1 MSDSAMQLPPIAT
14 NASPPTAGRQASRAR
29 AQLYHSDP
37 IPPSPSQA
45 QFLAEPQSP
54 QQPPSPSHS
63 FDLPRPSRSSTGT
76 LPGSPRANTPK
87 ARMGSGNGG
96 AISNRNS
103 HDAIH
108 KGALGDHASRTTPVQ
123 FNTSEIE
130 RSFQA
135 LLKKQPLATV
145 GPSVLQGKIHRHL
158 HPKDAKPRHFLSA
171 SSHSHQHSHH
181 AHLTGHQHLHGT
193 PNGNTSYSQS
203 GSSTQSHSHSPI
215 FGSPAADHARH
226 WIKSVGHHVSD
237 SENEQREGSDQDHE
251 HDSYE
256 DNQQQQWQIDY
267 DHHVAGHVELETDVE
282 TERRLPDNAS
292 QLPWPGKAHP
302 LFNMAEQRGSKEQGS
317 GAGTQPAAPPTKPFV
332 RIKDQHAVHPLSPA
346 PLSPSSGTSTPRIP
360 QSRSP
365 EMRPQVVLHPS
376 ELAHAIDIGSIPPPD
391 LSTVTQPLPPLPAP
405 AQAMSDQSRVKPKHS
420 KQVAPSKKTSRT
432 NLLAVKPSPVS
443 VPALVFEKRPV
454 SLTNP
459 PRKCIHHGK
468 ILQVIN
474 TSTVKDR
481 YLFLFSDI
489 LLIAKPMSD
498 GHPTIDSRFQVK
510 DVIELKKISLSLTRD
525 KYDPKGGEAGAV
537 GNRKIPPI
545 LAEFI
550 HTFDQN
556 PTRALN
562 TFIQKRALHPDPVS
576 VAHLLFK
583 TPELSKMQLASFLS
597 NPANKH
603 VYRAFLDQC
612 QFAGVLLDEA
622 LRTLLGRLSLPERL
636 AAPRVGVA
644 ERVVNS
650 VDYLLE
656 EFTKR
661 WYEANVNVVVF
672 DASIAHKLVI
682 AMIVLNAQLHNNEGA
697 CLVRDREEVGT
708 LVRPRVGS
716 QPSTP
721 TIPSTP
727 IMDSSLADPS
737 SLGLQQYMSMELE
750 DLTAFPTPSKDSF
763 VEMFQLLDQQRI
775 VPKDTLHNIFL
786 SICHQPLDID
796 MEKLHSTTTN
806 AESAPAVARK
816 LWPIMMSPS
825 VLPPRLTL
833 KIPSDPIT
841 ITVPVLNPHFSIHLG
856 GRDLKC
862 EPSVLEF
869 GSHRSQRFKITG
881 SVPGKKT
888 LTIHPRLVTDR
899 GTPEQYYDLQNL
911 PSKHTIAIERQ
922 FMRHTFQISL
932 LNDLGTRRRYLF
944 GTSSAAEKDEWAC
957 VLTECLSAAKGQ
969 NAVRLNE
976 HTGLEQS
983 IGLQI
988 LKELLLG
995 VEASDE
1001 DEAPTQGS
1009 AQSEPTPVPLPLP
1022 LPLPVVPA
1030 STMGLGIP
1038 MDSAHGTPGKGPLV
1052 PGSAIAASVVNGLQ
1066 SPTLGVGAA
1075 ASTEWPVSSG
1085 HGGNTSAA
1093 SPKDTW
1099 MCKMPKPGSVI
1110 PDRHGWE
1117 LVRLVE
1123 QNSLM
1128 ALMLGFMG
1136 ALGRDRLRRMEAV
1149 RKSMQEEEE
1158 EAEARRAAVEE
1169 YGEQEEGRSDF
1180 DYDEYNVGEES
1191 EESEDICSR
1200 DHMEGQEED
1209 LCHKSTII
1217 VPIVQVLCASEPQ
1230 QAEKGVRT
1238 RDHLEVEQT
1247 PLNESPRLPQDMDED
1262 EEVVSAISGRVR
1274 MVKVITLPETVFHIS
1289 RFLDRGDIKQCTQV
1303 CRFFH
1308 AAFFPILCESVSI
1321 SGENGELMGIS
1332 VLQMY
1337 AQHVRYLTVDGSLPQ
1352 DYYSIVFKHLE
1363 RLELE
1368 ASSLLFTCLC
1378 PAPLAGANPSIKDL
1392 TVSYMAPG
1400 PSAEFWDAVYT
1411 KWINP
1416 RSLVLRGESIPDE
1429 VSDAFWR
1436 ACSRFR
1442 RIVFYDLDIHH
1453 TSNSFK
1459 STYEY
1464 QARSL
1469 DLNVHLHYNRTLL
1482 DPLAQ
1487 LALIQACP
1495 ELTSL
1500 SWTVRHHNA
1509 AMRPAF
1515 IDSIRRKPL
1524 SKVETFKFDMSTL
1537 SSDIYILLL
1546 ERLPRLRN
1554 LDLPQGLFDAR
1565 AFACLRSHHFGTL
1578 ESLTLGA
1585 LPPRPLMPA
1594 LEVLTHCPKLKRFDA
1609 PYIYIEDIVRPPF
1622 LPWACTQLEFLRIHI
1637 VKQDQD
1643 REEWDFQVFSQ
1654 LSRLTQLRCLDLSG
1668 RYLGLEEFQVTRDEI
1683 SVNLTLAAGLGALAG
1698 CRMLEKVAIT
1708 NTHQELTQKEVLWM
1722 TEQWPRLRSVQ
1733 GSMSK
1738 NDERHKV
1745 LAAVLEARGV
1755 ATQKCPY
1762 APYYW

>member
-1 MSDSAMQLPPIAT
+1 MSHSPMQLPAISTAA
-14 NASPPTAGRQASRAR
+14 NPTAGTPASRAR

-54 QQPPSPSHS
+54 QKPPSPSHS

-76 LPGSPRANTPK
+76 LPGSPRPSTPK
-87 ARMGSGNGG
+87 LARIGSGNGG
-96 AISNRNS
+96 TANSRNS
-103 HDAIH
+103 DDAIRL
-108 KGALGDHASRTTPVQ
+108 GPLGDHASRTTPVQ

-135 LLKKQPLATV
+135 LLKKQPLATT
-145 GPSVLQGKIHRHL
+145 GPSVLQGKVHRHL
-158 HPKDAKPRHFLSA
+158 HPKDAKPRHYLSP
-171 SSHSHQHSHH
+171 SSHSHQYSHQ
-181 AHLTGHQHLHGT
+181 THGS
-193 PNGNTSYSQS
+193 PNANSSHSQS
-203 GSSTQSHSHSPI
+203 GSGTQSHSHSPI

-226 WIKSVGHHVSD
+226 WIKSVGNHVSD

-267 DHHVAGHVELETDVE
+267 DHHVAGHVELETDAESVK
-282 TERRLPDNAS
+282 RQPDNPS
-292 QLPWPGKAHP
+292 QLSWPGKAHP
-302 LFNMAEQRGSKEQGS
+302 LFSMAEQRGSKEQAS
-317 GAGTQPAAPPTKPFV
+317 GAETQPAASTTKPFV
-332 RIKDQHAVHPLSPA
+332 RVKDHHAVHPLSPA

-391 LSTVTQPLPPLPAP
+391 LSTITQPLPPLPAP
-405 AQAMSDQSRVKPKHS
+405 AQAMSDPPRIKSKHS
-420 KQVAPSKKTSRT
+420 KQLGPSKKTSRT
-432 NLLAVKPSPVS
+432 NLLTVKPAPVS
-443 VPALVFEKRPV
+443 VPAPILEKQPV
-454 SLTNP
+454 SLSNP

-525 KYDPKGGEAGAV
+525 KYDPKSGEARAM
-537 GNRKIPPI
+537 GNRKIPPV

-583 TPELSKMQLASFLS
+583 TPELSKTQLAAFLS

-622 LRTLLGRLSLPERL
+622 LRTLLGRLSLPERVG
-636 AAPRVGVA
+636 APRVGVA

-697 CLVRDREEVGT
+697 CLVRDRDEIGT

-727 IMDSSLADPS
+727 IMESSLADPS
-737 SLGLQQYMSMELE
+737 ALASQQYLSMELE
-750 DLTAFPTPSKDSF
+750 DLTAFPTPSRDSF

-786 SICHQPLDID
+786 SISHQPLDID

-806 AESAPAVARK
+806 AESAPVVARK

-862 EPSVLEF
+862 EPSILEF

-899 GTPEQYYDLQNL
+899 GTPEQYYDLQSL

-932 LNDLGTRRRYLF
+932 LNDVGTRRRYLF
-944 GTSSAAEKDEWAC
+944 GTSSAAEKDDWAR
-957 VLTECLSAAKGQ
+957 VLTDCLSAAKGQ

-1001 DEAPTQGS
+1001 DEVPTQGN
-1009 AQSEPTPVPLPLP
+1009 AQSEPTPLPLP
-1022 LPLPVVPA
+1022 LPLPLPAVPPP
-1030 STMGLGIP
+1030 TMGLGIP
-1038 MDSAHGTPGKGPLV
+1038 MEGAHGIPGKGPLV

-1075 ASTEWPVSSG
+1075 ASTEWPISSG
-1085 HGGNTSAA
+1085 HGANASVT

-1158 EAEARRAAVEE
+1158 AEAEARRVAVEE
-1169 YGEQEEGRSDF
+1169 YGDREEGRSDYDSDE
-1180 DYDEYNVGEES
+1180 DYDGDEVFYQE
-1191 EESEDICSR
+1191 
-1200 DHMEGQEED
+1200 HMEEEGEATD
-1209 LCHKSTII
+1209 HQRNIA
-1217 VPIVQVLCASEPQ
+1217 VPIVQVMCVTEPQ
-1230 QAEKGVRT
+1230 PVEEGEET
-1238 RDHLEVEQT
+1238 TDHLEIERT
-1247 PLNESPRLPQDMDED
+1247 SLNDSSVQPQDLED
-1262 EEVVSAISGRVR
+1262 DAEVVSAISGRIR
-1274 MVKVITLPETVFHIS
+1274 MVKGKEI
-1289 RFLDRGDIKQCTQV
+1289 
-1303 CRFFH
+1303 
-1308 AAFFPILCESVSI
+1308 
-1321 SGENGELMGIS
+1321 
-1332 VLQMY
+1332 
-1337 AQHVRYLTVDGSLPQ
+1337 
-1352 DYYSIVFKHLE
+1352 
-1363 RLELE
+1363 
-1368 ASSLLFTCLC
+1368 
-1378 PAPLAGANPSIKDL
+1378 
-1392 TVSYMAPG
+1392 
-1400 PSAEFWDAVYT
+1400 W
-1411 KWINP
+1411 W
-1416 RSLVLRGESIPDE
+1416 
-1429 VSDAFWR
+1429 
-1436 ACSRFR
+1436 
-1442 RIVFYDLDIHH
+1442 
-1453 TSNSFK
+1453 
-1459 STYEY
+1459 
-1464 QARSL
+1464 
-1469 DLNVHLHYNRTLL
+1469 
-1482 DPLAQ
+1482 
-1487 LALIQACP
+1487 
-1495 ELTSL
+1495 
-1500 SWTVRHHNA
+1500 
-1509 AMRPAF
+1509 
-1515 IDSIRRKPL
+1515 
-1524 SKVETFKFDMSTL
+1524 
-1537 SSDIYILLL
+1537 
-1546 ERLPRLRN
+1546 
-1554 LDLPQGLFDAR
+1554 
-1565 AFACLRSHHFGTL
+1565 
-1578 ESLTLGA
+1578 
-1585 LPPRPLMPA
+1585 
-1594 LEVLTHCPKLKRFDA
+1594 
-1609 PYIYIEDIVRPPF
+1609 
-1622 LPWACTQLEFLRIHI
+1622 
-1637 VKQDQD
+1637 
-1643 REEWDFQVFSQ
+1643 SQ
-1654 LSRLTQLRCLDLSG
+1654 
-1668 RYLGLEEFQVTRDEI
+1668 
-1683 SVNLTLAAGLGALAG
+1683 
-1698 CRMLEKVAIT
+1698 
-1708 NTHQELTQKEVLWM
+1708 
-1722 TEQWPRLRSVQ
+1722 
-1733 GSMSK
+1733 
-1738 NDERHKV
+1738 
-1745 LAAVLEARGV
+1745 
-1755 ATQKCPY
+1755 
-1762 APYYW
+1762 

>member
-1 MSDSAMQLPPIAT
+1 MSDSSRQLPPISTPA
-14 NASPPTAGRQASRAR
+14 APPAPGRPTSRAR

-54 QQPPSPSHS
+54 QLPPSPSHS
-63 FDLPRPSRSSTGT
+63 LDLPRPSRSSTGT
-76 LPGSPRANTPK
+76 LPGSPRANRPRLAGK
-87 ARMGSGNGG
+87 GSGSAGIAGNRNGDD
-96 AISNRNS
+96 AIS
-103 HDAIH
+103 
-108 KGALGDHASRTTPVQ
+108 GGGPGDHALRAAPVQ

-145 GPSVLQGKIHRHL
+145 GPSVLQGKVHRHL
-158 HPKDAKPRHFLSA
+158 HPKDAKPRHYLSP
-171 SSHSHQHSHH
+171 SSHSHQYSHH
-181 AHLTGHQHLHGT
+181 AHSTGHQQLHGSSH
-193 PNGNTSYSQS
+193 GNTSHSQS

-251 HDSYE
+251 HDTYE
-256 DNQQQQWQIDY
+256 DSQQQQWQIDY
-267 DHHVAGHVELETDVE
+267 DHHVAGHVELESDVE
-282 TERRLPDNAS
+282 AVRRQDNS
-292 QLPWPGKAHP
+292 SLLSWPGKAHP
-302 LFNMAEQRGSKEQGS
+302 LLSMSEQRGSKEQGC
-317 GAGTQPAAPPTKPFV
+317 GAETQPAAPTTKPFV

-391 LSTVTQPLPPLPAP
+391 LSTVTQPLPPLPPP
-405 AQAMSDQSRVKPKHS
+405 AQSLSDQTRVKPKHS
-420 KQVAPSKKTSRT
+420 KQFGPSKKTSRT
-432 NLLAVKPSPVS
+432 NLLTVKPAPVS
-443 VPALVFEKRPV
+443 VPAAVLEKRPV

-525 KYDPKGGEAGAV
+525 KYDSKGGEAGAM

-583 TPELSKMQLASFLS
+583 TPELSKSQLASFLS

-622 LRTLLGRLSLPERL
+622 LRTLLGRLSLPERI

-727 IMDSSLADPS
+727 VMESSLVDPS
-737 SLGLQQYMSMELE
+737 VVASQQYMSMELE

-796 MEKLHSTTTN
+796 MEKLHSTTTH

-881 SVPGKKT
+881 LVPGKKT
-888 LTIHPRLVTDR
+888 LTIHPRLVTDK
-899 GTPEQYYDLQNL
+899 GTPEQYYDLQTL
-911 PSKHTIAIERQ
+911 PSKNTIAIERQ

-944 GTSSAAEKDEWAC
+944 GTSSAVEKDEWAR

-1001 DEAPTQGS
+1001 DEVPTQGS
-1009 AQSEPTPVPLPLP
+1009 AQSEPTPHPLPLP
-1022 LPLPVVPA
+1022 LPLPAVPPP
-1030 STMGLGIP
+1030 TMGLGIP
-1038 MDSAHGTPGKGPLV
+1038 MDNAHGISVKGPLV
-1052 PGSAIAASVVNGLQ
+1052 PGSAIAASAVNGLQ

-1085 HGGNTSAA
+1085 HGNSTIAA

-1136 ALGRDRLRRMEAV
+1136 ALGRDRLRRMEAA

-1158 EAEARRAAVEE
+1158 AEAEARRAALED
-1169 YGEQEEGRSDF
+1169 YGEHGEHQSGYNSFEDNDDEETRGIFYEDNIEGDEEGRADK
-1180 DYDEYNVGEES
+1180 
-1191 EESEDICSR
+1191 R
-1200 DHMEGQEED
+1200 
-1209 LCHKSTII
+1209 TIA
-1217 VPIVQVLCASEPQ
+1217 VPIVQILCEAEPQ
-1230 QAEKGVRT
+1230 QSEEGVPT
-1238 RDHLEVEQT
+1238 ADQLEVERT
-1247 PLNESPRLPQDMDED
+1247 PSSGSPKSQNIEED
-1262 EEVVSAISGRVR
+1262 EEVVSAISERVR
-1274 MVKVITLPETVFHIS
+1274 MVKALVITLPETAFHIS
-1289 RFLDRGDIKQCTQV
+1289 KFLDRDDIKHCTQV
-1303 CRFFH
+1303 CRAFH
-1308 AAFFPILCESVSI
+1308 AAFFPILCERVSI

-1352 DYYSIVFKHLE
+1352 EYYRIVFKHLE

-1368 ASSLLFTCLC
+1368 ASSLLLTCLC
-1378 PAPLAGANPSIKDL
+1378 PAPLADANASIKDL
-1392 TVSYMAPG
+1392 TVSYMSPG

-1411 KWINP
+1411 KWTDP
-1416 RSLVLRGESIPDE
+1416 RLLIVKGDSIPE
-1429 VSDAFWR
+1429 EATDAFWR
-1436 ACSRFR
+1436 ACSRFKR
-1442 RIVFYDLDIHH
+1442 VVFYDLDILPI
-1453 TSNSFK
+1453 SDSIL
-1459 STYEY
+1459 STNEY

-1469 DLNVHLHYNRTLL
+1469 DLNFHRYHGRTLL
-1482 DPLAQ
+1482 NPIAQ

-1495 ELTSL
+1495 DLTYL
-1500 SWTVRHHNA
+1500 NWTVRHHSA
-1509 AMRPAF
+1509 PLHSAF
-1515 IDSIRRKPL
+1515 LDSIRRQPL
-1524 SKVETFKFDMSTL
+1524 SKVETFKFDLSTL
-1537 SSDIYILLL
+1537 SSDVYSLLL

-1554 LDLPQGLFDAR
+1554 LDLPQGLFDMP
-1565 AFACLRSHHFGTL
+1565 AFACLRNRHFGTL

-1585 LPPRPLMPA
+1585 LPSRPSMPA

-1609 PYIYIEDIVRPPF
+1609 PFITIEDIVRPPL
-1622 LPWACTQLEFLRIHI
+1622 LPWACTQLEYLRIHI
-1637 VKQDQD
+1637 VRQDQD
-1643 REEWDFQVFSQ
+1643 PEEWDLQVFSQ
-1654 LSRLTQLRCLDLSG
+1654 LSRLTQLRYLDLGRRFIRSG
-1668 RYLGLEEFQVTRDEI
+1668 EFQVTKYGT
-1683 SVNLTLAAGLGALAG
+1683 SVKLTLAAGLAALAS
-1698 CRMLEKVAIT
+1698 CRMLEKVT
-1708 NTHQELTQKEVLWM
+1708 MTQTHQELAEEDVLWM
-1722 TEQWPRLRSVQ
+1722 AEHWPRLRSLE

-1738 NDERHKV
+1738 NDERHKG
-1745 LAAVLEARGV
+1745 LAAVLEAKGV

-1762 APYYW
+1762 ALYYW